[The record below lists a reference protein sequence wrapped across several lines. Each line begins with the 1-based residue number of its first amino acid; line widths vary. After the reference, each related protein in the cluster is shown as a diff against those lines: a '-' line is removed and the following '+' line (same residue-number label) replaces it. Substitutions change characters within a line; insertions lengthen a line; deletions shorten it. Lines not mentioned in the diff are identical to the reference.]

1 MAGPERLGLS
11 RKPILAAL
19 VMLISIPCTVTV
31 AYQVPPLEATQWR
44 VSDCHLY
51 DRAADSVIVSRA
63 KPVV

>member
-1 MAGPERLGLS
+1 MAGPERLSLS
-11 RKPILAAL
+11 QKPILAAL
-19 VMLISIPCTVTV
+19 AMLISIPCTVTV
-31 AYQVPPLEATQWR
+31 ADRVPPLEADQWR

>member
-1 MAGPERLGLS
+1 MAGPERLGLTY
-11 RKPILAAL
+11 KPILAILA
-19 VMLISIPCTVTV
+19 MLIRILCTAT
-31 AYQVPPLEATQWR
+31 AADRVPPLEANEWR